1 METAVIYTITVIL
14 TVQIESNMANGE
26 TSRTLLLMF
35 SITSKIL
42 MLNYQGKVF
51 GLIQGNFSFNKIQYF
66 GGFMKTTDHLPL
78 TQRANDHLAT
88 NLR

>member
-1 METAVIYTITVIL
+1 
-14 TVQIESNMANGE
+14 
-26 TSRTLLLMF
+26 
-35 SITSKIL
+35 

-66 GGFMKTTDHLPL
+66 GGFMKTTDHRPTDHLPL
-78 TQRANDHLAT
+78 TQRANDHLPT